1 MNILKNRMMQAA
13 NPSLVEGLSR
23 FFKTGKGQYGEG
35 DLFLGIK
42 VPVTRSIVKECWKNV
57 SFDDLEECISSEY
70 HEIRLAALLCLVHI
84 FKSSRK
90 DPSCQKEC
98 IDFYLSHTEY
108 INNWDLV
115 DLSCYELLGAWLTD
129 KDRSLLYDLAR
140 NGKTI
145 WEKRIGIVS
154 TLAFIRRGELDEC
167 YEISDILLAGKGRMH
182 DLLQKAAGW
191 MLREAGKRDED
202 RLVRYL
208 RQRWNGI
215 PATMRRYACEKLS
228 QEMVESLRQESITI
242 RKTKQEDIPRL
253 MEIFAKARRFM
264 ASTGNPEQWAED
276 YPGRELLL
284 KDISRSDSF
293 VVQAGKE
300 VIATFVLRAGED
312 PTYSVIYDG
321 EWPDAGP
328 YATIHRIASDGS
340 RKGIFNLVMKFALD
354 NYDSIRIDTHRDNR
368 VMRNAIL
375 REGFRY
381 CGIIRCWNGTERLAY
396 QFGVSSRQEGKISE
410 CTF

>member
-1 MNILKNRMMQAA
+1 MNILKTRMMQAA

-42 VPVTRSIVKECWKNV
+42 VPVTRSIVKECWQDV
-57 SFDDLEECISSEY
+57 SLDD
-70 HEIRLAALLCLVHI
+70 
-84 FKSSRK
+84 
-90 DPSCQKEC
+90 PKEC

-115 DLSCYELLGAWLTD
+115 DLSCYELLGAWLID

-154 TLAFIRRGELDEC
+154 TLAFIRKGELDEC

-191 MLREAGKRDED
+191 MLREAGKRDEA

-208 RQRWNGI
+208 RQRWNEI

-228 QEMVESLRQESITI
+228 PETVESLRRESITI

-253 MEIFAKARRFM
+253 MEIFANRK
-264 ASTGNPEQWAED
+264 
-276 YPGRELLL
+276 L
-284 KDISRSDSF
+284 
-293 VVQAGKE
+293 
-300 VIATFVLRAGED
+300 
-312 PTYSVIYDG
+312 
-321 EWPDAGP
+321 P
-328 YATIHRIASDGS
+328 Y
-340 RKGIFNLVMKFALD
+340 
-354 NYDSIRIDTHRDNR
+354 
-368 VMRNAIL
+368 
-375 REGFRY
+375 
-381 CGIIRCWNGTERLAY
+381 C
-396 QFGVSSRQEGKISE
+396 
-410 CTF
+410 